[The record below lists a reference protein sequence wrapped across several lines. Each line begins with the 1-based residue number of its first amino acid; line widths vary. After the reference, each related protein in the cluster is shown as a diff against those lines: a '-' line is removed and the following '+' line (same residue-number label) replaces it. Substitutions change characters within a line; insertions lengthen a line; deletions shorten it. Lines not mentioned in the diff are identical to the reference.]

1 MAATQRCFEWLLKNP
16 NRIPEGEQAL
26 RRSRTAD
33 ERKPFG
39 FPLILQKKGPELHR
53 APARNG
59 LTKRLKRSFL
69 LLLRGLLG
77 GLLCRLLSG
86 LLLCH
91 HALPPSPKDMDP
103 IGSIGLAGSMWW

>member
-1 MAATQRCFEWLLKNP
+1 MSINHL
-16 NRIPEGEQAL
+16 GAL
-26 RRSRTAD
+26 P
-33 ERKPFG
+33 K
-39 FPLILQKKGPELHR
+39 KKGPELHR

-59 LTKRLKRSFL
+59 LTKRLKRSVL

-103 IGSIGLAGSMWW
+103 IGSSGLAGSMWW

>member
-1 MAATQRCFEWLLKNP
+1 MNGEEHLFLICLGDFVSDDCQKVASL
-16 NRIPEGEQAL
+16 IPQEM
-26 RRSRTAD
+26 
-33 ERKPFG
+33 
-39 FPLILQKKGPELHR
+39 KGPGFHR
-53 APARNG
+53 TPARDG

-77 GLLCRLLSG
+77 GLLRGLLRG

-91 HALPPSPKDMDP
+91 HALPPLLKDMDP